1 MFRFELNDNLKQYI
15 KEVDITK
22 NKVDIVRDYMRELE
36 YECDITIS
44 IYDFKMVLPG
54 FLVIPDWEA
63 KCFRITRNDKALE
76 SDATFKLI
84 NDILDLNNHF
94 NIPFNM
100 VLEGHVLFITTWY
113 GHMNIT
119 DRFVELIEQA
129 YGDMT
134 GYRYEF
140 IKEAW
145 INQFHDIIYDINGT
159 LYTAYLTS
167 FGDNP
172 VMSLRLEE
180 CQTGQSH
187 HVTAME
193 LLRGKY
199 SYVHELKK
207 TDDGLYIPRL
217 RHIKKYESTDKI
229 NPKEIVD
236 DIRFDKCMEE

>member
-15 KEVDITK
+15 KEVEILK
-22 NKVDIVRDYMRELE
+22 NKVDIVREYLRELE
-36 YECDITIS
+36 YECDITIN
-44 IYDFKMVLPG
+44 IGDFKMVLPG

-63 KCFRITRNDKALE
+63 KCFRITRKDKAHE
-76 SDATFKLI
+76 SDTSFKLI
-84 NDILDLNNHF
+84 NDMLDLNNSF
-94 NIPFNM
+94 NIPFNL
-100 VLEGHVLFITTWY
+100 VIEGHVEFITTWY
-113 GHMNIT
+113 GNMNIT
-119 DRFVELIEQA
+119 DRFVDLVEQA

-145 INQFHDIIYDINGT
+145 NNQFHDIIYDINGT
-159 LYTAYLTS
+159 LYTTNLTS
-167 FGDNP
+167 FDDNP

-187 HVTAME
+187 YVTAME

-207 TDDGLYIPRL
+207 TADGLYIPRL
-217 RHIKKYESTDKI
+217 RRIKKYESCDKI

-236 DIRFDKCMEE
+236 DIRFDTCEEE